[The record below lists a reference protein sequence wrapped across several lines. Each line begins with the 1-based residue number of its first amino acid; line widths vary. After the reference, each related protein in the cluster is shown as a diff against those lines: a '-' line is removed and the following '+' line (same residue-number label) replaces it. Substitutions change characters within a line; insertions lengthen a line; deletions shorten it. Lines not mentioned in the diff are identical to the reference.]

1 MRNLNKVLIFVSVK
15 QKRYKVMKKYLVIT
29 TNEKYYTISAL
40 TSMSAA
46 KKLTSFLLAKSNVTF
61 NEIFEIIKSVED
73 FTDLT
78 NLED

>member
-1 MRNLNKVLIFVSVK
+1 
-15 QKRYKVMKKYLVIT
+15 MKKYLVIT
-29 TNEKYYTISAL
+29 TNEKYYTVNAL

-61 NEIFEIIKSVED
+61 NEIFETIKSVEN